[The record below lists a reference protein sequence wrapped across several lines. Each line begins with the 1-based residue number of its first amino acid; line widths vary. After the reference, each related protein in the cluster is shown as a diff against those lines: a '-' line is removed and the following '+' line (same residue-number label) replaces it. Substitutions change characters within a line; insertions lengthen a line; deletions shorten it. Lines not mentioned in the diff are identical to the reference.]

1 MNSIHHSHPDST
13 ENSGCSGAF
22 AILNV
27 TRGSRTWKQAVPI
40 RSSAHKS
47 ALPVKQ
53 KASSNAK
60 QDCKVSRA
68 NLCADLGVFSQPEV
82 AAKPRKLRKPA
93 DPVYGGS
100 RDCSRRLL
108 VMTGLAVGLFCTPN
122 ALRVGN
128 MSTRRSLEGSL
139 EVAAAFAG
147 GIRLPFA
154 FVSEANL

>member
-60 QDCKVSRA
+60 QDCKARLIEKRFISIDIKATAGQEPTTYR
-68 NLCADLGVFSQPEV
+68 
-82 AAKPRKLRKPA
+82 
-93 DPVYGGS
+93 VYSDAEIRITLSAQGWTHW
-100 RDCSRRLL
+100 R
-108 VMTGLAVGLFCTPN
+108 
-122 ALRVGN
+122 RVG
-128 MSTRRSLEGSL
+128 
-139 EVAAAFAG
+139 G
-147 GIRLPFA
+147 GVRP
-154 FVSEANL
+154 VM